1 MQIGEL
7 ESAKRQARK
16 RIGRGPGSGNGK
28 NAGKGEKGQLKR
40 SGYSH
45 RPWFEGGQMPL
56 QRRVPKRG
64 FKPINRTE
72 YQVINVS
79 ALEERF
85 SDGETVNYET
95 LKANRLVSNAKLPI
109 KILGNGELNK
119 KLTIVVDKFTK
130 SAEEKIT
137 KAGGTASI
145 IPIKNFLKDTE
156 TVETSSQIVEETPPV
171 KEETPTPDS
180 VEEEAVQASES
191 SEPVEEKQAEQEP
204 TADSD
209 SESSKTTE

>member
-1 MQIGEL
+1 MQTGEL

-79 ALEERF
+79 SLEERF

-109 KILGNGELNK
+109 KILGNGELSK
-119 KLTIVVDKFTK
+119 KLTVSVDKYTK

-137 KAGGTASI
+137 KAGGTATVDAIS
-145 IPIKNFLKDTE
+145 NYAKDKKAT
-156 TVETSSQIVEETPPV
+156 
-171 KEETPTPDS
+171 D
-180 VEEEAVQASES
+180 ES
-191 SEPVEEKQAEQEP
+191 SVVAE
-204 TADSD
+204 TNT
-209 SESSKTTE
+209 SE